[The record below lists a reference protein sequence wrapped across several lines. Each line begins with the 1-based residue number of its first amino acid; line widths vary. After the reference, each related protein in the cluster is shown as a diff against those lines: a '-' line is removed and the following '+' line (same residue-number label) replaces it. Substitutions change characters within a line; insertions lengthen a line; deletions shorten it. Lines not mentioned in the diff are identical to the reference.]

1 MVCLSMYLV
10 HFLLIVS
17 QGDGVSFYVLVHF
30 LLIVNQGDG
39 VSFYVPCALPTY
51 SGPR

>member
-10 HFLLIVS
+10 HFLLIV
-17 QGDGVSFYVLVHF
+17 G
-30 LLIVNQGDG
+30 QGDG

>member
-1 MVCLSMYLV
+1 MVCLSMY
-10 HFLLIVS
+10 
-17 QGDGVSFYVLVHF
+17 LVHF

-51 SGPR
+51 SEPR

>member
-10 HFLLIVS
+10 HFLLIVNQARHLS
-17 QGDGVSFYVLVHF
+17 MYLVHF
-30 LLIVNQGDG
+30 LLIVGQGDG

-51 SGPR
+51 SEPR